1 MISTPTITNKVVAYT
16 SNADPLKIKEETI
29 PLIKGED
36 DNYTVESSK
45 ILVKVH
51 SVALNPVD
59 LLMRNT
65 MFGILKYFKGESR
78 IGLDYSGEVV
88 AIGEEA
94 EKKYGLTI
102 GDKVFGF
109 CSALQPK
116 SLAQYIV
123 LDKNSDHMFDIT
135 KVPDNISMTEA
146 AAVGLV
152 SCTAIQLTEISNLPP
167 NSRVLVNGG
176 TTAVGRYLL
185 SLLKVNENVKDIV
198 AICSGKNAS
207 LALELGAT
215 ETIDYTSV
223 DTYNAVLESAKNGMF
238 DVVYNLASPEKLFN
252 HLSDFLKSRAEG
264 GQYLDCAGTKGSDLM
279 AESLFSR
286 MGFSVIKASVMSMLG
301 LSNIS
306 YQYYGVKCDGSIEKI
321 ADYLKNNTLK
331 VFIDSVYSFD
341 DYQKAFE
348 KLGSQKLQGKVVI
361 QVE

>member
-16 SNADPLKIKEETI
+16 SNSDPLKVKEETI

-65 MFGILKYFKGESR
+65 MFGVLKYFKGENR

-88 AIGEEA
+88 AIGKGA
-94 EKKYGLTI
+94 EKKYGLVV

-109 CSALQPK
+109 CSALKPK
-116 SLAQYIV
+116 SLAEYIV
-123 LDKNSDHMFDIT
+123 FDKSSDNMFDIT

-152 SCTAIQLTEISNLPP
+152 SCTAIQLIEISNLPP

-238 DVVYNLASPEKLFN
+238 DVLYNLATSEKLFN
-252 HLSDFLKSRAEG
+252 HLSDFMKG
-264 GQYLDCAGTKGSDLM
+264 GQYLDCTGTKGSDLM
-279 AESLFSR
+279 AETLLSR
-286 MGFSVIKASVMSMLG
+286 MGFSAIKAFFMSMLG
-301 LSNIS
+301 LSDIS
-306 YQYYGVKCDGSIEKI
+306 YQYCLVQCDGSIEKI
-321 ADYLKNNTLK
+321 ADLLKNNTVK

-341 DYQKAFE
+341 DYPKAFE
-348 KLGSQKLQGKVVI
+348 KLVSQKLQGKVVI